1 METRKNFNINELV
14 AVREGFELVV
24 ELIILTLGND

>member
-24 ELIILTLGND
+24 ELIILTLGNG